1 MHVPKVHRFWR
12 PRPWVAAF
20 LAIFVAA
27 ALPGSGTRARAA
39 SPADTISEVQFEGL
53 STLKPD
59 ELKSKVA
66 AHPGMAFDPAVMRE
80 DLKRLAPLAWDWPEA
95 RQEKAADGGVRIVY
109 VLHENPKLDA
119 IEWIGNS
126 KVSSKDLEKI
136 LHIKV
141 GDVLTRDAVA
151 QARESVLKEYAA
163 RGFARTEVQAQLVAG
178 AGTDGGR
185 TLQVLVNEG
194 DKLRVEEMQI
204 DGNSYF
210 SSLRLHAEMSTKG
223 SWLFIH
229 NYYNDK
235 TFEEDLKKLRHLYQS
250 AGYFDVTVDRGP
262 FRYDQARQTVTPTI
276 TIVEGPRYRLGKVA
290 AHGCTVFTPEEIDAP
305 FAKLEGDYF
314 DAASFGDAMKRAE
327 ALYANSGFVGTEITE
342 SLEFRKPE
350 GAVDVT
356 LNVEEKGRAKV
367 GKILV
372 ERKEWNPDADVSWYT
387 RAYHRLAPP
396 VNEDVL
402 RNEMT
407 LKPGQTYDKRR
418 EAESEAHLRALGIF
432 DDVHVESRATDDPD
446 TRDVVI
452 KASEGVSGNVILGVG
467 YSDWTGAYV
476 TAGFVE
482 RNVGGRADILE
493 INGLVGTKE
502 TNAKIR
508 YFDRHLDNGPDSLD
522 NEVHRTE
529 GDRPGFRE
537 TNTGGSTELGV
548 PIADQ
553 WKAYVR
559 ARAEYVQLDEEDY
572 HPEENFNKSYGVEA
586 LRLKVE
592 NDARMYED
600 FGMPK
605 SFVTGG
611 HLASVSLEGGY
622 ADGALAKLEVNYNE
636 FFRLADRWVLSS
648 DWQAGVM
655 PYDADQV
662 GATERYYMG
671 GTDDVRGFQFR
682 EAGPHDPG
690 DHRVPSGGATKLLTR
705 NELRYAI
712 NEVFTGL
719 VFVDAGMLDH
729 DAASFTTPR
738 ASTGLGVRLGMKGVE
753 AGVDLALPI
762 ASQQYDQKRYFHV
775 TLSGARG
782 IGGGNGNN

>member
-1 MHVPKVHRFWR
+1 
-12 PRPWVAAF
+12 
-20 LAIFVAA
+20 VAA
-27 ALPGSGTRARAA
+27 ALAGSPRRASAA
-39 SPADTISEVQFEGL
+39 SPEATISEVRFEGL

-66 AHPGMAFDPAVMRE
+66 AHAGMAFDPAVMRE
-80 DLKRLAPLAWDWPEA
+80 DLKRLAPMAWDWPEA
-95 RQEKAADGGVRIVY
+95 RTETADDGGVRIVY
-109 VLHENPKLDA
+109 VLHENPKLET
-119 IEWIGNS
+119 IEWIGNT
-126 KVSSKDLEKI
+126 KVSSKDLEKV

-151 QARESVLKEYAA
+151 QVRESVLKEYTA
-163 RGFARTEVQAQLVAG
+163 RGYARTEVQAQLVAPSG
-178 AGTDGGR
+178 AADAGR
-185 TLQVLVNEG
+185 KLQVLVNEG

-204 DGNSYF
+204 DGNTHF
-210 SSLRLHAEMSTKG
+210 SSLRLHAEIGTKG

-250 AGYFDVTVDRGP
+250 VGYFDVTVDRGP

-276 TIVEGPRYRLGKVA
+276 AVVEGPRYRFGKTT

-305 FAKLEGDYF
+305 FAKFSGDYF
-314 DAASFGDAMKRAE
+314 DAASFAYAMKKVQ
-327 ALYANSGFVGTEITE
+327 ALYANAGFEGTEIAE

-356 LNVEEKGRAKV
+356 LNVDEKGRAKV
-367 GKILV
+367 GRLLV
-372 ERKEWNPDADVSWYT
+372 ERKDWNPDADVSWYT

-396 VNEDVL
+396 VKEEVL
-402 RNEMT
+402 RNEVT
-407 LKPGQTYDKRR
+407 LKPGQVYDKRR

-432 DDVHVESRATDDPD
+432 EDAHVESRATDDPD

-452 KASEGVSGNVILGVG
+452 KVSEGPSGNVMLGVG

-476 TAGFVE
+476 TAGFTE

-493 INGLVGTKE
+493 VNGLVGTKE
-502 TNAKIR
+502 TNARVR
-508 YFDRHLDNGPDSLD
+508 YFDRHFDNGPDSLD
-522 NEVHRTE
+522 TEVHRTQ
-529 GDRPGFRE
+529 GDRPGFQE
-537 TNTGGSTELGV
+537 INTGASTELGI
-548 PIADQ
+548 PITDR

-559 ARAEYVQLDEEDY
+559 ARAEYVQLDEQNY
-572 HPEENFNKSYGVEA
+572 HPSENFNKSYAVAA
-586 LRLKVE
+586 LRFKVE
-592 NDARMYED
+592 HDARMYED

-611 HLASVSLEGGY
+611 HLASVSVEGGV
-622 ADGALAKLEVNYNE
+622 ADGALAKLEANYNK
-636 FFRLADRWVLSS
+636 FFRVADRWVLSS
-648 DWQAGVM
+648 DWQAGLM
-655 PYDADQV
+655 PNNANDI
-662 GATERYYMG
+662 GATERFYLG
-671 GTDDVRGFQFR
+671 GTDDLRGFQFR

-705 NELRYAI
+705 NEMRYAI

-729 DAASFTTPR
+729 DAASFDTPR
-738 ASTGLGVRLGMKGVE
+738 ASTGVGVRLGMKGVE
-753 AGVDLALPI
+753 AGVDLALPLN
-762 ASQQYDQKRYFHV
+762 AQQNDQKRYFHV

-782 IGGGNGNN
+782 LGGGN